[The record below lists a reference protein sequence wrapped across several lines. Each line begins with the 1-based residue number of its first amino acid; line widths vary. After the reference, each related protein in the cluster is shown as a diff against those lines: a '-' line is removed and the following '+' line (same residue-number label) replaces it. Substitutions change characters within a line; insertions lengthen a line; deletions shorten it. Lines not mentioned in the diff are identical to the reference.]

1 MIHNCRFKGNETV
14 AAASPS
20 GKQTD
25 KQLKGAV
32 GTKAPVEVATI
43 SLLFSQS
50 GQRPARLAQ
59 LGAPKK

>member
-1 MIHNCRFKGNETV
+1 M

-43 SLLFSQS
+43 GLLFHNRDKDLQD
-50 GQRPARLAQ
+50 
-59 LGAPKK
+59 

>member
-1 MIHNCRFKGNETV
+1 M

-20 GKQTD
+20 REQTD

-43 SLLFSQS
+43 GLLFHSRDKDLQDWHN
-50 GQRPARLAQ
+50 
-59 LGAPKK
+59 

>member
-1 MIHNCRFKGNETV
+1 MIHNCRFKGNERV

-43 SLLFSQS
+43 GLLFHSRDKDLQDWHN
-50 GQRPARLAQ
+50 
-59 LGAPKK
+59 